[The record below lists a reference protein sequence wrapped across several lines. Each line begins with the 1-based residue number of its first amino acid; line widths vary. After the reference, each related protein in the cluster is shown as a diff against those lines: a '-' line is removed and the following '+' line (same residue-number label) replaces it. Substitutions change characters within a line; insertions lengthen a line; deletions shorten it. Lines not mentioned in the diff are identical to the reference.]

1 MDWQNIDI
9 KTAFRSEMLAPDPI
23 QNAHYIVV
31 SDGEILG
38 CDTHDRWQPLN
49 DDELHWSGI
58 ATESRH
64 FLGWVDDA
72 PIFALEADADSDEP
86 QVQRSGHR
94 PPNPGNA
101 STLRQCRSSA
111 AHLHLRAASVHGYRS
126 R

>member
-9 KTAFRSEMLAPDPI
+9 KTAFRSDLLAPDTV

-49 DDELHWSGI
+49 EDELHWSGI
-58 ATESRH
+58 ASESRH
-64 FLGWVDDA
+64 FLGWVDNA

-86 QVQRSGHR
+86 V
-94 PPNPGNA
+94 
-101 STLRQCRSSA
+101 
-111 AHLHLRAASVHGYRS
+111 GYQFES
-126 R
+126 LWSFLNTV